1 MEKDLPC
8 ILINE
13 DMKNNKGGNDL
24 RFRLLF

>member
-1 MEKDLPC
+1 MEKDLPR